1 MELKMLFE
9 AVLDAR
15 DRVMLEMNVTKLR
28 FQDLVTG
35 LPSMRSPTVAP
46 LYGDD
51 GYAIKIAVKK
61 SEVPVL
67 LPRLKDL
74 GATDILEYELRKV
87 LS

>member
-1 MELKMLFE
+1 MLFE

-15 DRVMLEMNVTKLR
+15 DKVMLEMNCSKEKFDT
-28 FQDLVTG
+28 LVKG
-35 LPSMRSPTVAP
+35 IPAMRSPTVAP

-51 GYAIKIAVKK
+51 GYAIKIAVNK

-67 LPRLKDL
+67 LPKLKKL

-87 LS
+87 LA